1 MTTKDSMMKN
11 QVFVSTLMNKLAI
24 IPIFFLTMCGTAP
37 VVDPPAHACSPRLDG
52 EPTFCP
58 EPDVVCLSLDC
69 PKPKPL
75 IPKQELKGEIDIY
88 EPMHWHQMQMMFQ
101 RNARREKIEQNAT
114 TPTAAINKALME
126 FENGSNGSTES
137 QELLQLSSD

>member
-1 MTTKDSMMKN
+1 
-11 QVFVSTLMNKLAI
+11 MNKLTI

-52 EPTFCP
+52 KPTNCP
-58 EPDVVCLSLDC
+58 EPPICLALNC
-69 PKPKPL
+69 RKPKPL
-75 IPKQELKGEIDIY
+75 LPKPEIRGEIDIY
-88 EPMHWHQMQMMFQ
+88 EPMHWYQMQMMFQ

-114 TPTAAINKALME
+114 TPTDAINKALME

-137 QELLQLSSD
+137 QELLQL

>member
-1 MTTKDSMMKN
+1 
-11 QVFVSTLMNKLAI
+11 MNKLAI

-58 EPDVVCLSLDC
+58 PPDYIP

-75 IPKQELKGEIDIY
+75 IQKEELRGEIDIY
-88 EPMHWHQMQMMFQ
+88 NPMHWHQMQIMFQ

-137 QELLQLSSD
+137 QELLQLSSDGNKSSS